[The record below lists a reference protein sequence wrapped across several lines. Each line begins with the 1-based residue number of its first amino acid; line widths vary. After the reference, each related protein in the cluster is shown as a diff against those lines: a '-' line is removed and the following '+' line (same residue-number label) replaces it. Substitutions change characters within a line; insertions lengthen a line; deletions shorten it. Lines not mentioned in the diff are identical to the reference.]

1 MVFENRKE
9 YIVQLANVIRNN
21 FKIQTPVKE
30 NDFRLIVETLNGDL
44 YYGDNL
50 DYEAKIERNNEK
62 FIISVDSSKPENRQR
77 FSLAHELGHLFLHMK
92 RLDEKYWSNNVIK
105 DSAYFRYGRGIEE
118 LEANEFAGAFL
129 MPEEEFLDLYHNDY
143 GITDIARRFNVSE
156 PAVYT
161 RGKNLNLW

>member
-1 MVFENRKE
+1 MVFENRKK
-9 YIVQLANVIRNN
+9 YIAQLANVIRSN
-21 FKIQTPVKE
+21 FNITTPVRTE
-30 NDFRLIVETLNGDL
+30 NFNQVVQTLNGEL
-44 YYGDNL
+44 YYEDNL

-62 FIISVDSSKPENRQR
+62 FIISVDNSKPENRQR

-92 RLDEKYWSNNVIK
+92 RLDEKYWTNNIVE

-129 MPEEEFLDLYHNDY
+129 MPEEELLNLYYNDY
-143 GITDIARRFNVSE
+143 SIADIARHFNVSE